1 MSSLAS
7 IEPASILD
15 VRRLPCELR
24 RATII
29 ESFDALAPGQ
39 SLEIVNSFDP
49 VPLRQHFEERTLV
62 GFGWDYLEEGP
73 EIWRIRLTRR

>member
-1 MSSLAS
+1 MSLDATA
-7 IEPASILD
+7 PVNVLD

-29 ESFDALAPGQ
+29 ESFDALEPGQ
-39 SLEIVNSFDP
+39 AMDIINTFDP

-73 EIWRIRLTRR
+73 DIWRIRLTRR

>member
-1 MSSLAS
+1 MPLDTIA
-7 IEPASILD
+7 PQNVLD

-29 ESFDALAPGQ
+29 ESFDALEPGQ
-39 SLEIVNSFDP
+39 AMEIVNSFDP

>member
-1 MSSLAS
+1 MSLDTVTPVST
-7 IEPASILD
+7 LD

-29 ESFDALAPGQ
+29 ESFDALEPGQ
-39 SLEIVNSFDP
+39 SMEIVNSFDP

-62 GFGWDYLEEGP
+62 GFRWDYLEQGP

>member
-1 MSSLAS
+1 MSLDTITPVST
-7 IEPASILD
+7 LD

-62 GFGWDYLEEGP
+62 GFGWDYLEQGP

>member
-1 MSSLAS
+1 MPLDTIAPVSV
-7 IEPASILD
+7 LD

-29 ESFDALAPGQ
+29 ESFDALEPGQ
-39 SLEIVNSFDP
+39 AMEIINSFDP

-62 GFGWDYLEEGP
+62 GFNWDYLEQGP
-73 EIWRIRLTRR
+73 DIWRIRLARR